1 MQNSIIKVLKCFWF
15 FSKFPPKRNSFVRN
29 SFQSDIFSRFKYP
42 GNIRSYQNKIHY
54 IFPIYF
60 SAFLFMLVAESN
72 DFSPC
77 HNQMLC
83 CDSEVCLEK
92 ATIYFS
98 SFSRKSIS
106 DSYFCG
112 VGLVVSMICSW
123 VRGTG
128 FDSCNFQCF
137 IGVGYLTFKSSVT
150 THS

>member
-92 ATIYFS
+92 RRFISHLFPENPFLILISVVQVCWLAQSVHDLEVQGLTPATS
-98 SFSRKSIS
+98 NVLQEQ
-106 DSYFCG
+106 D
-112 VGLVVSMICSW
+112 
-123 VRGTG
+123 T
-128 FDSCNFQCF
+128 
-137 IGVGYLTFKSSVT
+137 
-150 THS
+150 